1 MEITIEKSDAIAL
14 PTGIGIPV
22 DDPAILKD
30 PTTVPLDPSS
40 APQMGKK
47 KVMPPS

>member
-1 MEITIEKSDAIAL
+1 
-14 PTGIGIPV
+14 V

-40 APQMGKK
+40 VPQMGKK
-47 KVMPPS
+47 KVISPN

>member
-1 MEITIEKSDAIAL
+1 MNITIDKSDAITL

-30 PTTVPLDPSS
+30 PTTVPPDPSG
-40 APQMGKK
+40 APQMGKRRSLT
-47 KVMPPS
+47 PQ